1 MQRVTE
7 REGKRRRAEI
17 IWERMVRER
26 RDCRQRNQ
34 REGKRRRVGRKKLG
48 AQGRSPWLPGHVK
61 MRLLLGIKREEMA
74 VANRGDAA
82 GKMGFEFKLKWGNF
96 CDDGGRLAG

>member
-1 MQRVTE
+1 MQTE
-7 REGKRRRAEI
+7 ESEKEWRGRR
-17 IWERMVRER
+17 WR
-26 RDCRQRNQ
+26 RGEEPR
-34 REGKRRRVGRKKLG
+34 
-48 AQGRSPWLPGHVK
+48 PPGHVK